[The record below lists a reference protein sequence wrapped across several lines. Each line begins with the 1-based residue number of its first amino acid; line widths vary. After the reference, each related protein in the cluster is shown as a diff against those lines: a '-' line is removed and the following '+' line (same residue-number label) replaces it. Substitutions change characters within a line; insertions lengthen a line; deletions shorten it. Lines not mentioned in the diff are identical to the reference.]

1 MATSPSHRFGQII
14 GDLLEE
20 IMTPLLQN
28 FCDERGLYLDK
39 KGNRGEARSGKKVSW
54 IDKYGNTHD
63 LDFVIE
69 KDGSDDVRGRPL
81 AFIEAAWRR
90 YTKHSRN
97 KAQEIQGAI
106 LPVAEK
112 YGWDKPFLGVI
123 LAGVFT
129 SGSIT
134 QMKSSGFD
142 IALFPY
148 DSIVKAFLAVGIK
161 ADFDE
166 DTSDVTFKKTVKK
179 IETLKE
185 VDRAK
190 LKKHLVDS
198 NKELLNNFF
207 GRLQSTLDR
216 QIEKVILIPL
226 YGQQNEFTIVSDAIA
241 FVANYQEVAQ
251 QGGAFRKF
259 EIIVQYSNNDKIEA
273 SFRDKENAINF
284 LQYIE
289 QGINQ

>member
-1 MATSPSHRFGQII
+1 MATSPAHRFGQII

-20 IMTPLLQN
+20 IMIPILQT

-39 KGNRGEARSGKKVSW
+39 RGKRGKARKGKKVSW
-54 IDKYGNTHD
+54 VDKFENNHD

-69 KDGSDDVRGRPL
+69 KGGSIDVLGRPL

-106 LPVAEK
+106 LPVADK

-161 ADFDE
+161 TDFDE
-166 DTSDVTFKKTVKK
+166 DTSDVIFKKTIKK
-179 IETLKE
+179 IETLK
-185 VDRAK
+185 VADRAK

-198 NKELLNNFF
+198 NKDLLNNFF

-226 YGQQNEFTIVSDAIA
+226 YGQQNEFVMVADAIA
-241 FVANYQEVAQ
+241 FVTNYKEVVQ

-284 LQYIE
+284 LHYIE
-289 QGINQ
+289 QGIN

>member
-1 MATSPSHRFGQII
+1 MATSPAHRFGQII

-20 IMTPLLQN
+20 IMTPILQT

-39 KGNRGEARSGKKVSW
+39 RGKRGKARKGKKVSW
-54 IDKYGNTHD
+54 VDKFENNHN

-69 KDGSDDVRGRPL
+69 KGGSIDVLGRPL

-106 LPVAEK
+106 LPVADK

-148 DSIVKAFLAVGIK
+148 DSIVKAFLAVGVK

-166 DTSDVTFKKTVKK
+166 DTSDVAFKKTIKK
-179 IETLKE
+179 IETLK
-185 VDRAK
+185 VADRAK

-226 YGQQNEFTIVSDAIA
+226 YGQQNEFAMVADAIA
-241 FVANYQEVAQ
+241 FVTNYQEVAQ
-251 QGGAFRKF
+251 QGAFRKF

-284 LQYIE
+284 LHYIE
-289 QGINQ
+289 QGIN